1 MKQLC
6 CLKILVTVRELWILN
21 LLKNKLCFYR
31 EYILPAI
38 KKLKGAAKKV
48 TPYFI
53 FFRNTYCAWPGPSYF
68 VSGSKYFP
76 SRIVLDVTGDV
87 TD

>member
-1 MKQLC
+1 MGNRQKETH
-6 CLKILVTVRELWILN
+6 LVVNIR
-21 LLKNKLCFYR
+21 
-31 EYILPAI
+31 
-38 KKLKGAAKKV
+38 GA
-48 TPYFI
+48 
-53 FFRNTYCAWPGPSYF
+53 WHGPSYF